1 MNIGTI
7 CSGAGIGT
15 LGLGKNIWAVESNP
29 DIATVY
35 SANYPYSKIFCKKV
49 QELQDVTLDVVD
61 CIVATPPCQNA
72 SKLTKS
78 IETNADL
85 EIAASTADIVR
96 NIYPS
101 IFVLENVTTYKKFQ
115 SFAHIHKTLRNFYN
129 VTVFNADMKNYGF
142 PQSRNRLY
150 MVASKR
156 TLLDMPTKR
165 AHIGWMSAL
174 QSCIADMPV
183 VEFRQCQ
190 LQFKDS
196 VGLVRRYGVNRD
208 NNRLYLPDEPS
219 FTIRA
224 CGDEHWNQSNY
235 INGGECRAVL
245 PKMQLRLFGDV
256 ELSDSFILPDYKPLA
271 MTCVG
276 NALSYGMLKLIINS
290 VTGYTV

>member
-1 MNIGTI
+1 MNIGNI

-29 DIATVY
+29 VIATVY
-35 SANYPYSKIFCKKV
+35 SDNYPNSKIFCKKV
-49 QELQDVTLDVVD
+49 QELQDVTLDGVD

-72 SKLTKS
+72 SKLTKN

-85 EIAASTADIVR
+85 EIAAATADIVR
-96 NIYPS
+96 SIYPS
-101 IFVLENVTTYKKFQ
+101 IFVLENVTGYKKFK
-115 SFAHIHKTLRNFYN
+115 SFDRIYKTLKNFYN

-142 PQSRNRLY
+142 PQSRNRMY

-156 TLLDMPTKR
+156 RLLAMPPKRAPVGWMTALQPCVKDMP
-165 AHIGWMSAL
+165 S
-174 QSCIADMPV
+174 

-224 CGDEHWNQSNY
+224 CGSEHWHQSSY
-235 INGGECRAVL
+235 INGGLCHAVL

-256 ELSDSFILPDYKPLA
+256 ELADRFILPDYKPIA

-290 VTGYTV
+290 VSGYTV